1 MPQNK
6 AKLIELMAGNLANA
20 VLHKILEQAVDNA
33 DITSKYLKEI
43 DNSWEVAKR
52 YRERINPV
60 DRPLPERELKE
71 IKEKIIHKVKAE
83 LQIRM
88 AHGYGNLDLENVE
101 KTVEEMLRKIK
112 TEE

>member
-43 DNSWEVAKR
+43 DNSWEVAKG
-52 YRERINPV
+52 YRKRINPV
-60 DRPLPERELKE
+60 DRPLPEKKRDE
-71 IKEKIIHKVKAE
+71 IKEKIIRKVKAE
-83 LQIRM
+83 LQIRI
-88 AHGYGNLDLENVE
+88 AHGYSNLDLGSVE
-101 KTVEEMLRKIK
+101 KTVEEMLKKIK
-112 TEE
+112 IEE